1 VSASDFVLLR
11 GKGRS
16 MKSIIVKNLQIQF
29 DSFDEGADRF
39 TALNMLD
46 EINTVLQERFPD
58 AQPQIFVN
66 AIDDDD
72 IEIADDNLKE
82 DDDESSKRN

>member
-1 VSASDFVLLR
+1 
-11 GKGRS
+11 
-16 MKSIIVKNLQIQF
+16 MKWIIVKNLTIQF

-82 DDDESSKRN
+82 DDDESN

>member
-1 VSASDFVLLR
+1 
-11 GKGRS
+11 
-16 MKSIIVKNLQIQF
+16 MKSIIVKNLTIQF